1 MGLEIKMPNS
11 AAKIR
16 KQKRQKL
23 NEKWKREGRTAN
35 QHKKWL
41 AKQPKNQSPQWG
53 R

>member
-1 MGLEIKMPNS
+1 MPNS

-35 QHKKWL
+35 QHKKWA
-41 AKQPKNQSPQWG
+41 AKNKGLNDPT
-53 R
+53 RRFR